1 MKALGRVMRVF
12 LVVLAFSFLIVGAGD
27 RADAADSLP
36 VWAYP
41 VNPPGLKPAP
51 DDGGLKHV
59 PNSAAAYTL
68 TQIRDLFSPPD
79 WHPDNH
85 PPMPGV
91 VGRGNKPGQFACGYC
106 HLPNGLGRPENS
118 GLAGLSATYIAQ
130 QVAEFRSGAR
140 KSSEPAS
147 LPINLMIA
155 VAKLVNEEDAKIA
168 AEYFASLKPAPWIR
182 VVETETVPKTKV
194 GGWMLIEDDSG
205 GSEPIGQRIIEMP
218 ENLERTELRD
228 SASGF
233 IAYVPVGSIR
243 KGEALI
249 TTGAGKTTPCAICHG
264 ADLKGLG
271 PVPALAGRSPSYIVR
286 QLYDIRHG
294 VRDGQW
300 AVLMKPVVAG
310 LDEGDMVAIAA
321 FTASLAP

>member
-1 MKALGRVMRVF
+1 MNKVA
-12 LVVLAFSFLIVGAGD
+12 VVLIYAFLAIAAGVP
-27 RADAADSLP
+27 ADAADSLP

-41 VNPPGLKPAP
+41 VNPPGITPAP
-51 DDGGLKHV
+51 DDGTLKHV

-85 PPMPGV
+85 PSMPDV

-118 GLAGLSATYIAQ
+118 SLAGLPAAYIAQ
-130 QVAEFRSGAR
+130 QVADFKSGVR

-147 LPINLMIA
+147 LPINFMVA
-155 VAKLVNEEDAKIA
+155 VARLVSEEDTKIA

-182 VVETETVPKTKV
+182 VVETGTVPKTKV
-194 GGWMLIEDDSG
+194 GGWMLIADDSG
-205 GSEPIGQRIIEMP
+205 GMEPIGQRIIEMP

-233 IAYVPVGSIR
+233 IAYVPVGSLR
-243 KGEALI
+243 KGQALI
-249 TTGAGKTTPCAICHG
+249 TNGAGKTTPCAICHG

-286 QLYDIRHG
+286 QLYDIQHG
-294 VRDGQW
+294 ARNGPW
-300 AVLMKPVVAG
+300 GALMNSVVAG
-310 LDEGDMVAIAA
+310 LSEEDMVAIAA
-321 FTASLAP
+321 YTASLAP

>member
-1 MKALGRVMRVF
+1 MNKFA
-12 LVVLAFSFLIVGAGD
+12 VVLTYAFLAAAAGMP
-27 RADAADSLP
+27 ADAADSLP

-51 DDGGLKHV
+51 DDGTMKQV
-59 PNSAAAYTL
+59 PNSAAGFTM

-85 PPMPGV
+85 PSMPDV
-91 VGRGNKPGQFACGYC
+91 VGRGNKPGQFACGFC

-118 GLAGLSATYIAQ
+118 SLAGLPASYIAQ
-130 QVAEFRSGAR
+130 QVADFKSGAR

-147 LPINLMIA
+147 LPINFMIA
-155 VAKLVNEEDAKIA
+155 VAKLVSEGDAKIA

-194 GGWMLIEDDSG
+194 GDWMLIADEG
-205 GSEPIGQRIIEMP
+205 GGTEAIGQRIIEMP

-233 IAYVPVGSIR
+233 IAYVPVGSLR

-249 TTGAGKTTPCAICHG
+249 TNGAGKTTPCAICHG
-264 ADLKGLG
+264 AELKGLG
-271 PVPALAGRSPSYIVR
+271 PVPALAGRSPSYVVR
-286 QLYDIRHG
+286 QLYDIQHG
-294 VRDGQW
+294 VRNGQW
-300 AVLMKPVVAG
+300 TELMKSVVQG
-310 LDEGDMVAIAA
+310 LSEEDLVAIAA
-321 FTASLAP
+321 YTASLAP

>member
-1 MKALGRVMRVF
+1 MNKVAVVF
-12 LVVLAFSFLIVGAGD
+12 AYAFLAIAAGGP
-27 RADAADSLP
+27 ADAADSLP

-41 VNPPGLKPAP
+41 VNPPGITPAP
-51 DDGGLKHV
+51 DDGTLKHV

-85 PPMPGV
+85 PSMPDV

-118 GLAGLSATYIAQ
+118 SLAGLPAAYIAQ
-130 QVAEFRSGAR
+130 QVADFKSGVR

-147 LPINLMIA
+147 LPINFMVA
-155 VAKLVNEEDAKIA
+155 VAKLVSEEDTKIA

-182 VVETETVPKTKV
+182 VVETGTVPKTKV
-194 GGWMLIEDDSG
+194 GGWMLIADDSG
-205 GSEPIGQRIIEMP
+205 GIEPIGQRIIEMP

-233 IAYVPVGSIR
+233 IAYVPVGSLR
-243 KGEALI
+243 KGQALI
-249 TTGAGKTTPCAICHG
+249 TNGAGKTTPCA
-264 ADLKGLG
+264 
-271 PVPALAGRSPSYIVR
+271 
-286 QLYDIRHG
+286 
-294 VRDGQW
+294 
-300 AVLMKPVVAG
+300 
-310 LDEGDMVAIAA
+310 
-321 FTASLAP
+321 